1 MYRILKLRV
10 KFINSY
16 SYICRSPPPPKKIV
30 DYNYYENHRQAK
42 RIISVHADTR
52 YYMGFDFRENRVLQ
66 LHE

>member
-1 MYRILKLRV
+1 MYRILKLGV
-10 KFINSY
+10 KFINSC
-16 SYICRSPPPPKKIV
+16 SYICRSPPPIV